1 LKTDFFTT
9 KLATLKGT
17 RVSLVNQ
24 FKITLRDFLPDPS
37 DGMVIIDR
45 ARFTSTTVSNRL
57 YAELSAYADANKLPL
72 GDVVA
77 QLSEEIQRKP
87 GAIKFAKGDR
97 VKLSWMG
104 VQLMPRMDADRSGTI
119 AFTPREGEWVAVHW
133 DGTQRQRYID
143 PDLLDRSND

>member
-1 LKTDFFTT
+1 M
-9 KLATLKGT
+9 
-17 RVSLVNQ
+17 SLVNQ

-57 YAELSAYADANKLPL
+57 YAELRAYADANKLPL

-87 GAIKFAKGDR
+87 GAIKFAKGNR
-97 VKLSWMG
+97 VKLTWIGYSADATHGRRSQRHNCFYPARRRMG
-104 VQLMPRMDADRSGTI
+104 RRVLGRYTASAVYRS
-119 AFTPREGEWVAVHW
+119 
-133 DGTQRQRYID
+133 
-143 PDLLDRSND
+143 RSVGSIR

>member
-24 FKITLRDFLPDPS
+24 FKITLKDFLPDLS
-37 DGMVIIDR
+37 DGKVITDH
-45 ARFTSTTVSNRL
+45 ARGTSTTVSNCL
-57 YAELSAYADANKLPL
+57 YAELNAYADANKLPL

-77 QLSEEIQRKP
+77 QLREEIQRKP
-87 GAIKFAKGDR
+87 AAVKFAKGNR
-97 VKLSWMG
+97 VKLSWIAI
-104 VQLMPRMDADRSGTI
+104 QLMPRMDADRSGTI
-119 AFTPREGEWVAVHW
+119 AVTPREGEWVAVHW

-143 PDLLDRSND
+143 PDLLDRSDD

>member
-1 LKTDFFTT
+1 VYASRPPSPTATQHSLKGGALPPYPHRTFTGWNAPASPGALKTDFFTT

-17 RVSLVNQ
+17 HVSLVNQ

-57 YAELSAYADANKLPL
+57 YAELSVYADANKLPL

-77 QLSEEIQRKP
+77 QLREEIHRPQKP
-87 GAIKFAKGDR
+87 SNSPKAIA
-97 VKLSWMG
+97 
-104 VQLMPRMDADRSGTI
+104 
-119 AFTPREGEWVAVHW
+119 
-133 DGTQRQRYID
+133 
-143 PDLLDRSND
+143 